1 MAGDKMNTSKP
12 GGRIRAEAA
21 KVVDAVSKGGRSLDA
36 ALDGAA
42 EFSNPSDQALLRNL
56 SYGTLRYYWQLR
68 AWLDAL
74 MDRPLRSRDSVIE
87 SLLCVGLYQLKRTR
101 VPDHAAVSMTVEAA
115 RILRQPKFS
124 SLVNAVL
131 RNFRR
136 KNIAESEPPNDE
148 ARFSHP
154 DWLINQIRSD
164 WPDHWQDILQA
175 NNERAPMWLRVNNR
189 NNTTSEYLRQLELAS
204 GEKHTLLP
212 GFESAIR
219 LATPKPVG
227 DLPGFANGDASV
239 QDVAAQLAAAWI
251 SDNRISDKVAEGTR
265 ILDACAAPGGK
276 TGHLLELAGPGS
288 TLTAVD
294 SDQQR
299 LLRVEENLER
309 LGLNATL
316 VCADASKPE
325 EWAKDSKFDRILLDA
340 PCSASGVIRR
350 HPDIKL
356 LRRKTDIEGLA
367 KQQGRL
373 LKALWTLL
381 VPGGRLLYVTC
392 SVLAQENEAVID
404 DFLQQ
409 TGDAI
414 EDHMLPNNNIRD
426 LMHDKRLGFQILPG
440 TEGADGFYFAC
451 LEKMS

>member
-1 MAGDKMNTSKP
+1 MNTTKP

-21 KVVDAVSKGGRSLDA
+21 KVVDAVTSKGRSLDI
-36 ALDGAA
+36 ALDAAA
-42 EFSNPSDQALLRNL
+42 EFPNPSDQALLRNL
-56 SYGTLRYYWQLR
+56 CYGTLRHYWKLH

-74 MDRPLRSRDSVIE
+74 LDRPMRSRDSIIE
-87 SLLCVGLYQLKRTR
+87 SLLCIGLYQLSDTR

-115 RILRQPKFS
+115 RLLRQPKFS

-136 KNIAESEPPNDE
+136 KGIGESEPPDDV
-148 ARFSHP
+148 ARYSHP
-154 DWLINQIRSD
+154 AWFINQIKED

-175 NNERAPMWLRVNNR
+175 NNERAPMWLRVNNLR
-189 NNTTSEYLRQLELAS
+189 NTTDEYLQQLETAID
-204 GEKHTLLP
+204 EKHELLP

-219 LATPKPVG
+219 LATPRPVAE
-227 DLPGFANGDASV
+227 LPGFADGDASV
-239 QDVAAQLAAAWI
+239 QDAAAQLAAVWLSEGA
-251 SDNRISDKVAEGTR
+251 SDSVR

-276 TGHLLELAGPGS
+276 TGHLLELAPARA

-299 LLRVEENLER
+299 LLRVVENLER

-316 VCADASKPE
+316 VHADASKPE
-325 EWAKDSKFDRILLDA
+325 EWAKDGEFDRILLDA

-350 HPDIKL
+350 HPDIKM
-356 LRRKTDIEGLA
+356 LRRKTDIAELA
-367 KQQGRL
+367 ALQGRL
-373 LKALWTLL
+373 LRALWSLL
-381 VPGGRLLYVTC
+381 APGGKLLYVTC
-392 SVLAQENEAVID
+392 SVLTQENEAVID

-409 TGDAI
+409 TGDAK

-426 LMHDKRLGFQILPG
+426 LIHDMRFGFQILPG